1 MQQLLSA
8 LGSILADTWGMFLLL
23 APLFLLGLLIAGLLH
38 VFISA
43 RRIQKW
49 MGAADLKS
57 VATSAAFGAPLPI
70 CSCAVVPVA
79 IALRQKGASRPATL
93 SFLITTPES
102 GADSI
107 FVTWALMGPIMAVMR
122 PVISFLTAI
131 IGGIFAIGML
141 RDPGAPAGETDDD
154 ETPAIHCRD
163 CHDVDE
169 DVIGLGGLLLAARI
183 TALRE
188 WRRFRDWRPLSAWYK
203 PAIIEREAPPP
214 VKPLREAVPRL
225 SAIGRKIFR
234 YAFIEM
240 ADDILFSLVVGI
252 LLGGI
257 LMAALPADLGHYGL
271 GGGVLPYAVMLA
283 VGAPLYMCA
292 SASTPI
298 AAALV
303 AKGLS
308 PGAALVFLLTG
319 PATNTA
325 TIIMLSQRFGK
336 RFVGIYLG
344 AIVAVSIAG
353 GILFDYLAFA
363 LGFRVVPT
371 WGATG
376 SGLISFLEWA
386 GALLLLALIIWRF
399 WRGAAS
405 AGFFDML
412 TNLRTLAGKV
422 SGPGD

>member
-8 LGSILADTWGMFLLL
+8 LGSILTGTWEMFLLL

-38 VFISA
+38 
-43 RRIQKW
+43 
-49 MGAADLKS
+49 
-57 VATSAAFGAPLPI
+57 TSAAFGVPLPI

-93 SFLITTPES
+93 SFLITTPET

-107 FVTWALMGPIMAVMR
+107 LVTWALMGPIMAVMR
-122 PVISFLTAI
+122 PVISFCTAI

-141 RDPGAPAGETDDD
+141 RDEEATEGEKGADDTHEHQGQD
-154 ETPAIHCRD
+154 H
-163 CHDVDE
+163 HDVDE
-169 DVIGLGGLLLAARI
+169 DFVAFGGFLLAARI
-183 TALRE
+183 AALRE
-188 WRRFRDWRPLSAWYK
+188 WRRFRSRRPLSAWCK
-203 PAIIEREAPPP
+203 PAIIEREAPAP
-214 VKPLREAVPRL
+214 VEPLPEDVRRL

-234 YAFIEM
+234 YAFVEM
-240 ADDILFSLVVGI
+240 ADDILFSLVVGV

-257 LMAALPADLGHYGL
+257 LMVALPADLARYGL
-271 GGGVLPYAVMLA
+271 GGGVLPYVVMLA
-283 VGAPLYMCA
+283 AGTPLYMCA

-303 AKGLS
+303 TKGLS

-319 PATNTA
+319 PATNIA
-325 TIIMLSQRFGK
+325 TIIMLSKRFGK

-353 GILFDYLAFA
+353 GILFDYLALA

-371 WGATG
+371 LDATG
-376 SGLISFLEWA
+376 SGLISFLEWT
-386 GALLLLALIIWRF
+386 GALLLLALIVWRF

-412 TNLRTLAGKV
+412 TNLRTMAGKL
-422 SGPGD
+422 SGLGG

>member
-1 MQQLLSA
+1 MHQLLSA
-8 LGSILADTWGMFLLL
+8 LGSILTGTWEMFLLL

-43 RRIQKW
+43 RRIQKL
-49 MGAADLKS
+49 MGAAGLKS
-57 VATSAAFGAPLPI
+57 VTTSAAFGVPLPI

-93 SFLITTPES
+93 SFLITTPET
-102 GADSI
+102 GTDSI
-107 FVTWALMGPIMAVMR
+107 LVTWALMGPIMAVMR
-122 PVISFLTAI
+122 PVISFCTAI

-141 RDPGAPAGETDDD
+141 RDEEATEGENDDD
-154 ETPAIHCRD
+154 GQDH
-163 CHDVDE
+163 HDVDE
-169 DVIGLGGLLLAARI
+169 DFVAFGGFLLAARI
-183 TALRE
+183 AAVRE
-188 WRRFRDWRPLSAWYK
+188 WRRFRSRRPLSAWCK
-203 PAIIEREAPPP
+203 PAVIEREAPAP
-214 VKPLREAVPRL
+214 VEPLPEDVPRL
-225 SAIGRKIFR
+225 SAIGRRIFC
-234 YAFIEM
+234 YAFVEM
-240 ADDILFSLVVGI
+240 ADDILFSLVVGV

-257 LMAALPADLGHYGL
+257 LMVALPADLARYGL
-271 GGGVLPYAVMLA
+271 GGGVLPYVVMLA
-283 VGAPLYMCA
+283 AGVPLYMCA

-325 TIIMLSQRFGK
+325 TIIMLSKRFGK

-353 GILFDYLAFA
+353 GILFDYLALA

-371 WGATG
+371 LDATG
-376 SGLISFLEWA
+376 SGLISFLEWV
-386 GALLLLALIIWRF
+386 GALLLLALIVWRF

-412 TNLRTLAGKV
+412 TNLRTMAGKL
-422 SGPGD
+422 SGLGG